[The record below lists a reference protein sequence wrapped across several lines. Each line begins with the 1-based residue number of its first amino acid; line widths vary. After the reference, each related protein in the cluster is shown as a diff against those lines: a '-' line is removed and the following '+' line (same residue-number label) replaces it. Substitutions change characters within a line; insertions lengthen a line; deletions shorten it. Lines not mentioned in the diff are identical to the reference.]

1 VRLEQ
6 IGRVPR
12 GALHFGHDVVQ
23 EPEGGL
29 FQQRLRELRRAGG
42 RRSADADTYARDAVN
57 ATLVDGCRRFW
68 DDEAFQTRG
77 AGLERTLGLCTSG
90 EEP

>member
-1 VRLEQ
+1 M
-6 IGRVPR
+6 
-12 GALHFGHDVVQ
+12 Q

-29 FQQRLRELRRAGG
+29 LQQRLRELRRTGSEAGGERSDAGG